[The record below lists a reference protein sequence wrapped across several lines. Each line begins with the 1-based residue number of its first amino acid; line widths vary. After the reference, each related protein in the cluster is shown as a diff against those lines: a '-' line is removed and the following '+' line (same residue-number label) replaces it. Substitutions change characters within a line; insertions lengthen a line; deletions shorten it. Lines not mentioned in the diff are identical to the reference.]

1 MLCKSGPHAIISQ
14 LLSLG
19 ERVASVASQVR
30 GYLVMSAHLIPP
42 RRASDP
48 SPGPRRL
55 VKAPVAVHPL
65 PLGEGKDPIPSLS
78 PRERG
83 KRQRWDRCVQR
94 EMWDTLSPHAGSTR
108 GVATSY
114 RCYSAIR
121 VYFNKSRQK
130 GLDIPLSHARLGFWT
145 PGLAEGH
152 SRQVVALL
160 KPRRTLKTNSF
171 CCLQS
176 AKQSRISSPFQAIFG
191 TESAMRTV
199 QEDQYSIPKCQA

>member
-1 MLCKSGPHAIISQ
+1 MNQNWISPLPLLVFTHILGWTQ
-14 LLSLG
+14 GVEVRNLALSLG

-83 KRQRWDRCVQR
+83 RRQRWDRCVQR
-94 EMWDTLSPHAGSTR
+94 KMWDTLSSPLGER
-108 GVATSY
+108 GQGVMGFK
-114 RCYSAIR
+114 RIAI
-121 VYFNKSRQK
+121 VK
-130 GLDIPLSHARLGFWT
+130 D
-145 PGLAEGH
+145 
-152 SRQVVALL
+152 
-160 KPRRTLKTNSF
+160 
-171 CCLQS
+171 
-176 AKQSRISSPFQAIFG
+176 
-191 TESAMRTV
+191 
-199 QEDQYSIPKCQA
+199 